1 MALGFQNCC
10 DIEDYFYVNGIP
22 GSVSEY
28 EIYYIETTQGETLC
42 GTYVEL
48 PELFYQPVTYD
59 LIGMTAQTS
68 CANCIL
74 LNPCPTGITIN
85 FGQQHT
91 GIYTTVNECTVKTI
105 FPFYVECV
113 TVFPTLDNS
122 TTGSVSLYVTGGTPP
137 YSFYSAG
144 TETQIGQGIEPTSNI
159 YLLYNDVNSGTYS
172 TIVTDYYGDNV
183 QTIDCMIPQLPDY
196 IYAECL
202 ITNPTYNGYS
212 DGSLSLYVT
221 GGTLP
226 YRYYYNGNEITL
238 PLTNLSADTYNITV
252 IDSGIGIY
260 SQTATTS
267 CLIENPAEIVY
278 PNKLCMNFDYCG
290 VEFYLNFTSA
300 STYNFRPLYTLDNP
314 SEISVTG
321 MSLYWNVN
329 WLTSIENHNAPL
341 AIPTQCQ
348 QEQTC
353 SFVIQNPFAIK
364 PQDSGWNGSG
374 TFTPGP
380 SISSIIV
387 TSGACS
393 AITPTLTVQVVN
405 YCDTSIQ
412 CQGGVTLFP
421 NSSFGGPYTYFVD
434 GVAQDSPVVFGLCGG
449 GHTAQVIDGDG
460 NLSDIVSFNIVST
473 TPSLISYD
481 TCSYSSGSIVNL
493 NNGGNQKWNFQTNL
507 YDKPAACKLSH
518 KITIAYQYT
527 NFDYINTSTSQVN
540 IIPVL
545 PSGTWNLISTATSTQ
560 TTLQCG
566 TYNVTTVVYESSN
579 YNVISTPYNLL
590 ISNCGFSWTFNN
602 PILTNSGCLNGDI
615 KVRGIVTVKMVSL
628 TSSGNVC
635 CVITPDD
642 YKIGV
647 SPSVE
652 VKWAKVGI
660 PSANVSPTS
669 TSCNPSSPLP
679 PVLLGGL

>member
-48 PELFYQPVTYD
+48 PELFYQPITYD
-59 LIGMTAQTS
+59 LIGMTGQTS
-68 CANCIL
+68 CTTCKL
-74 LNPCPTGITIN
+74 LNPCPTGITID
-85 FGQQHT
+85 FGSQST
-91 GIYTTVNECTVKTI
+91 GIFTTVNECNVKTI

-113 TVFPTLDNS
+113 TVFPTLDNL
-122 TTGSVSLYVTGGTPP
+122 TTGSVSLFVTGGTPP

-144 TETQIGQGIEPTSNI
+144 TETQVGQGIEPISNT

-172 TIVTDYYGDNV
+172 TIVADYYGDNV
-183 QTIDCMIPQLPDY
+183 QTVDCVIPQLPDY

-212 DGSLSLYVT
+212 DGSINLYIT

-226 YRYYYNGNEITL
+226 YNYYYSGSSITL
-238 PLTNLSADTYNITV
+238 PLTNLSAGTYNITIV
-252 IDSGIGIY
+252 DSGIGIY

-267 CLIENPAEIVY
+267 CLVENPAEIVY

-300 STYNFRPLYTLDNP
+300 STYNLRPLYTLDNP

-329 WLTSIENHNAPL
+329 WLTSVENHNSPL
-341 AIPTQCQ
+341 PIPTQCQ
-348 QEQTC
+348 QEQTS
-353 SFVIQNPFAIK
+353 SFTIQNPFAIK

-380 SISSIIV
+380 SMSSVIV
-387 TSGACS
+387 TSGVCS
-393 AITPTLTVQVVN
+393 AITPTLLVQSVD
-405 YCDTSIQ
+405 YCNNSTQ
-412 CQGGVTLFP
+412 CQGGATLLP

-434 GVAQDSPVVFGLCGG
+434 NVQQDSPVVFRLCGG

-473 TPSLISYD
+473 TPSSIG
-481 TCSYSSGSIVNL
+481 YSNCVYSAGALVNL
-493 NNGGNQKWNFQTNL
+493 NTGGIQRWNFKTEISNIPPSCQL
-507 YDKPAACKLSH
+507 IGKVR
-518 KITIAYQYT
+518 ITYQYLFSGAT
-527 NFDYINTSTSQVN
+527 ANLSIT
-540 IIPVL
+540 PVL
-545 PSGTWNLISTATSTQ
+545 PSGTWNLITNQSTTQ
-560 TTLQCG
+560 PSVNNCPAYVINTK
-566 TYNVTTVVYESSN
+566 VYESAN
-579 YNVISTPYNLL
+579 YNINVFSPTIL
-590 ISNCGFSWTFNN
+590 INNCGFNWFFNN
-602 PILTNSGCLNGDI
+602 PSGFCINKDVKGTVTVQMYSITPSGAQCCIIIPPTYNIGTSTVHMRYNKLIPPAIITLTN
-615 KVRGIVTVKMVSL
+615 TSL
-628 TSSGNVC
+628 
-635 CVITPDD
+635 
-642 YKIGV
+642 
-647 SPSVE
+647 E
-652 VKWAKVGI
+652 
-660 PSANVSPTS
+660 
-669 TSCNPSSPLP
+669 CNPSAPSPSQTDLNRA
-679 PVLLGGL
+679 

>member
-1 MALGFQNCC
+1 
-10 DIEDYFYVNGIP
+10 
-22 GSVSEY
+22 
-28 EIYYIETTQGETLC
+28 
-42 GTYVEL
+42 
-48 PELFYQPVTYD
+48 
-59 LIGMTAQTS
+59 MTAQTS

-91 GIYTTVNECTVKTI
+91 GIYTTVNECTIKTI

-113 TVFPTLDNS
+113 TVFPTLDGT

-144 TETQIGQGIEPTSNI
+144 TQTQVGQGIEPANNT
-159 YLLYNDVNSGTYS
+159 YLLYNDVNGGTYS
-172 TIVTDYYGDNV
+172 TIVADYYGDNV
-183 QTIDCMIPQLPDY
+183 QTIDCVIPQLPDY

-329 WLTSIENHNAPL
+329 WLTSVENHNAPL

-353 SFVIQNPFAIK
+353 SFTIQNPYAIK

-380 SISSIIV
+380 SMSSVIV
-387 TSGACS
+387 TSGVCS
-393 AITPTLTVQVVN
+393 AITPTLTVQVDN
-405 YCDTSIQ
+405 FCNNQTE
-412 CQGGVTLFP
+412 CQGGVTLIP
-421 NSSFGGPYTYFVD
+421 TSSFGGPYTYFVD
-434 GVAQDSPVVFGLCGG
+434 NVVQDSPVVFGLCGG
-449 GHTAQVIDGDG
+449 GHTAQIIDGDG
-460 NLSDIVSFNIVST
+460 NLSNVVSFNVVST
-473 TPSLISYD
+473 TPSLISYES
-481 TCSYSSGSIVNL
+481 CSYSSGAIVNL
-493 NNGGNQKWNFQTNL
+493 NNGGNQKWDFQTIISNV
-507 YDKPAACKLSH
+507 PNACKLIG
-518 KITIAYQYT
+518 KVRITYQFT
-527 NFDYINTSTSQVN
+527 NFGYNITSLSEVSITP
-540 IIPVL
+540 IL
-545 PSGTWNLISTATSTQ
+545 PTGTWTLISNISQSETSVD
-560 TTLQCG
+560 CG
-566 TYNVTTVVYESSN
+566 TYNVTTRVYESSN
-579 YNVISTPYNLL
+579 YYINLTPTVL
-590 ISNCGFSWTFNN
+590 ISNCGFSWIFNN
-602 PILTNSGCLNGDI
+602 PQNTNSNCSNFDK
-615 KVRGIVTVKMVSL
+615 KVRGSVIVEMISL
-628 TSSGNVC
+628 TSGGNGC
-635 CVITPDD
+635 CVITPAD
-642 YKIGV
+642 YKIGTQ
-647 SPSVE
+647 ST
-652 VKWAKVGI
+652 VGVI
-660 PSANVSPTS
+660 WNKKTVPSATVNVTS
-669 TSCNPSSPLP
+669 TQCNPSAPSP
-679 PVLLGGL
+679 VITTGK